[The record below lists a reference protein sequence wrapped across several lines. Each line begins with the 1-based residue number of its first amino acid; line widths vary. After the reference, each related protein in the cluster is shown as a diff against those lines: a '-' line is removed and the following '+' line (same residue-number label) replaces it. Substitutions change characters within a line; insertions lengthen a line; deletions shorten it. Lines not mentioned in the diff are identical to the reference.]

1 MTHLWI
7 FLLVIWDALQAVATS
22 RINYIIYFASSPDSL
37 RFILDYMNTYI
48 GGNVINFTGE
58 EIVSLYGELGHQNY
72 TMDQVLHNHNTKKN
86 TCWEWGNWPK

>member
-1 MTHLWI
+1 
-7 FLLVIWDALQAVATS
+7 
-22 RINYIIYFASSPDSL
+22 
-37 RFILDYMNTYI
+37 MNTYI

-86 TCWEWGNWPK
+86 TC